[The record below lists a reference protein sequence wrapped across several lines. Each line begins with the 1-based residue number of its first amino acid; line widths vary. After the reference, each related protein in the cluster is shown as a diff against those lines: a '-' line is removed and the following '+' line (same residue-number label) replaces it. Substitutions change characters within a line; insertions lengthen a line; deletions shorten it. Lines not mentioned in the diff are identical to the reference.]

1 MSVAQTEFFNDKPK
15 ALQIVLVV
23 EEFSLLRPCIHRHLT
38 ASRPDLHALTL
49 GRRGMTTSDFLSALQ
64 RFQRAFDMVPLVLPL
79 GETLLVFQQNRWRS
93 FLREVRVG

>member
-15 ALQIVLVV
+15 ALQIGLVV

-49 GRRGMTTSDFLSALQ
+49 GHLGLTPWRFSRARAERCCRLDKRGGQVAL
-64 RFQRAFDMVPLVLPL
+64 AF
-79 GETLLVFQQNRWRS
+79 
-93 FLREVRVG
+93 